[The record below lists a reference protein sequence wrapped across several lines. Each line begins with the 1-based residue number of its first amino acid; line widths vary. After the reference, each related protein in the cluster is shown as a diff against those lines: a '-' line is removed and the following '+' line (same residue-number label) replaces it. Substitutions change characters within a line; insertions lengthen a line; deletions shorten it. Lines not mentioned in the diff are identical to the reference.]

1 MLKKMFCNC
10 MQDLLF
16 AGITNS
22 ALPIQWTLAEI
33 INSPNSLERLRGE
46 LDSVVGTTRLIQ
58 ETDLPNLPYL
68 QAVVKEGLRL
78 HPPEPMFER
87 FSQEGCKVGGFYVPE
102 KTSLMVNAYA
112 VMRDPN
118 YWADPDEFK
127 PERFL
132 DTWQEEERRE
142 QALKYIPFG
151 SGRRGCPGENLAH
164 IFIGTAIGVMV
175 QGFEWRFKEEKVNME
190 EAVAGLSLTM
200 AHPLKCTPVART
212 LNPLTSRGGF

>member
-1 MLKKMFCNC
+1 

-16 AGITNS
+16 AGITPS
-22 ALPIQWTLAEI
+22 VQTIQWTLAEI
-33 INSPNSLERLRGE
+33 INSPNTLKRMRGE
-46 LDSVVGTTRLIQ
+46 LDSVVGTVRLI
-58 ETDLPNLPYL
+58 
-68 QAVVKEGLRL
+68 
-78 HPPEPMFER
+78 
-87 FSQEGCKVGGFYVPE
+87 QEGCKVGGFYVPE

-151 SGRRGCPGENLAH
+151 SGRRGCPGENLAY

-212 LNPLTSRGGF
+212 LNLLTSCGSF